1 MKKNLDL
8 EFESLQDVNKSI
20 GIWLW
25 SRSQQQLG
33 WICLLA
39 AEARLLVDFH
49 DDLISP
55 QKILGGVAKYTQQYV
70 RVCECVMVDKKSQN
84 PYGK

>member
-1 MKKNLDL
+1 MRLN
-8 EFESLQDVNKSI
+8 
-20 GIWLW
+20 
-25 SRSQQQLG
+25 
-33 WICLLA
+33 
-39 AEARLLVDFH
+39 AERVSAERLLVDFH